1 MIAFKGM
8 NAMSRL
14 THALK
19 LGLDTLF
26 PNFCIGCNSHIN
38 PNHALCSYCLQDLSL
53 FDLERHPN
61 LLHRPD
67 VCDAFP
73 DCQLDHLI
81 ACAWY
86 QAPLNQWLKQ
96 LKFNDQQYYKIA
108 LQQIISQQLA
118 VARKVNIHWPDA
130 FIIMP
135 LHKQRFLTRGFNQVS
150 QTWLPVLQRQNEP
163 IISPLQKLKATK
175 AQSKLSKTNRIKN
188 LKGAFICQQDLSA
201 KTVAII
207 DDVMTSGATLNA
219 ATKVIK
225 EAGAKQVWAMLT
237 CLTPLGAH

>member
-38 PNHALCSYCLQDLSL
+38 PNHALCQLL
-53 FDLERHPN
+53 FARPKLICDLERHPN

-67 VCDAFP
+67 ICDAFP

-86 QAPLNQWLKQ
+86 QAP
-96 LKFNDQQYYKIA
+96 FESMA
-108 LQQIISQQLA
+108 
-118 VARKVNIHWPDA
+118 
-130 FIIMP
+130 
-135 LHKQRFLTRGFNQVS
+135 
-150 QTWLPVLQRQNEP
+150 
-163 IISPLQKLKATK
+163 
-175 AQSKLSKTNRIKN
+175 
-188 LKGAFICQQDLSA
+188 
-201 KTVAII
+201 
-207 DDVMTSGATLNA
+207 
-219 ATKVIK
+219 
-225 EAGAKQVWAMLT
+225 
-237 CLTPLGAH
+237 